1 MFQNILVA
9 TARADGDEA
18 AVLTAVR
25 FAQKNRSALHIL
37 HVLEVQGR
45 KNHPL
50 VKHYQTGRLTPCSPA
65 YQQQMEENIRRICD
79 SIPASRPSCHAA
91 VIFGLP
97 WEEIM
102 RYSRRTAADL
112 IVLGIHRERA
122 APRDVIELARAIGST
137 AQGVIMHA
145 DCPVMIVRRPITEK
159 QLRLKRILAAIDFSN
174 ACRKALR
181 FAVQLA
187 RRHTAQLHV
196 YHMLPVPP
204 SNVYSQDDYQT
215 DRRVAAEKIE
225 NLCAGL
231 PADIHCEYS
240 VSGGVF
246 PGQEIIDRALA
257 KDVDLIVMGSH
268 TKERSGKWYTGSAV
282 EIAGAQSTCPVIVL
296 TDTVKNS
303 TKNGRQTNF

>member
-37 HVLEVQGR
+37 HVLEVQDR

-65 YQQQMEENIRRICD
+65 YRQQIEENIRRICD
-79 SIPASRPSCHAA
+79 SIPASVSSCHAA
-91 VIFGLP
+91 VIPGLP

-102 RYSRRTAADL
+102 RYSRKAAADL
-112 IVLGIHRERA
+112 IVLGPHRERA
-122 APRDVIELARAIGST
+122 IPQDVIELARALGST

-159 QLRLKRILAAIDFSN
+159 QLGLKRILTAIDFSN
-174 ACRKALR
+174 SCRKALR
-181 FAVQLA
+181 FAVELA
-187 RRHTAQLHV
+187 RRHAARLHV
-196 YHMLPVPP
+196 FHMLPVPP
-204 SNVYSQDDYQT
+204 SNVYSQNNYQA

-225 NLCAGL
+225 NLCAGM

-246 PGQEIIDRALA
+246 PGQEIIDRALE

-282 EIAGAQSTCPVIVL
+282 ETAGAQSTCPVIVL

-303 TKNGRQTNF
+303 AKNGR